1 MIHIELLQ
9 LKYFFESAKYESFA
23 KTAQKFMIPT
33 SSVSASVKRLEQELG
48 VKLFDRS
55 SNRIM
60 LNAEGK
66 KFQRSLTIVFSEL
79 ENSIAELNQCSKDNR
94 EIKMLVRAMRSS
106 ITDKIIEYSEKHPDI
121 TFKTSFD
128 FNETNFENYDIII
141 DEKSEKYPD
150 YESFELYDMRLRMM
164 VSDKSSV
171 SNRRCTLQQLSD
183 KPFISLGEQSNMHRI
198 LISACTRLGFYPNIV
213 VQCNDIQCYEKLIAS
228 GIGIGVGREKFLS
241 KDSHLTYLD
250 VSDFNERYIV
260 NAYFKQPANYGNIK
274 HFLNFL
280 KTNKE

>member
-1 MIHIELLQ
+1 
-9 LKYFFESAKYESFA
+9 
-23 KTAQKFMIPT
+23 
-33 SSVSASVKRLEQELG
+33 
-48 VKLFDRS
+48 
-55 SNRIM
+55 M

-198 LISACTRLGFYPNIV
+198 LISA
-213 VQCNDIQCYEKLIAS
+213 
-228 GIGIGVGREKFLS
+228 
-241 KDSHLTYLD
+241 
-250 VSDFNERYIV
+250 
-260 NAYFKQPANYGNIK
+260 
-274 HFLNFL
+274 
-280 KTNKE
+280 